1 MVGGAL
7 YSVGGYYLPFVVLG
21 SALFVTAVLTLC
33 ILPKHP
39 NEPFVEN
46 DKNASV
52 WNVLKIP
59 SILVSSLAI
68 CATSASIGFLSAT
81 LEPHLRQ
88 FELGPILLGK
98 L

>member
-21 SALFVTAVLTLC
+21 SALFVTAILTLC
-33 ILPKHP
+33 ILPKHS
-39 NEPFVEN
+39 NEAFEEN
-46 DKNASV
+46 DKRTSM
-52 WNVLKIP
+52 WSVLKIP
-59 SILVSSLAI
+59 GVLVSSLAI

-88 FELGPILLGK
+88 FELGPILLGQ
-98 L
+98 